1 MIGIIIGLI
10 ILGISAFLFL
20 VVYILYRITFRSPF
34 KKQLSDFNLP
44 VSKNYQSYPK
54 FRKDLIDKFM
64 AKSYEDAYINSYDEL
79 RLHARVYL
87 TRGANNKVAILC
99 HGYRGT
105 AFRDFCAA
113 SRVLFELKYNII
125 LIDQR
130 GHGLSDGHK
139 ITFGIRESK
148 DVMSWIKYA
157 KERFGQDT
165 ELLLFGVS
173 MGGHTIL
180 NIADQL
186 DENVK
191 LIADSPYT
199 SPKEIIVNSIKSI
212 HLPAFIVYPLVNLA
226 AIIFL
231 HENMNRNN
239 LKESLSKSSNQ
250 ILIIHG
256 NKDEVVPYEDSMYLS
271 ARYASRVRYELFK
284 GGKHAISYMVDYDR
298 YAKAIKDFLEE
309 RVFYYQGKLFDE

>member
-1 MIGIIIGLI
+1 MIAIIIISI
-10 ILGISAFLFL
+10 IFGILALLFL
-20 VVYILYRITFRSPF
+20 VVYILYRITYRSPF
-34 KKQLSDFNLP
+34 KRQLSDFNLP
-44 VSKNYQSYPK
+44 VSKNYHNYPK

-64 AKSYEDAYINSYDEL
+64 ARSYEDAYINSYDEL
-79 RLHARVYL
+79 RLHARVYQ

-113 SRVLFELKYNII
+113 SKVLFELKYNII

-148 DVMSWIKYA
+148 DLISWIRYA
-157 KERFGQDT
+157 KDRFGEDI

-173 MGGHTIL
+173 MGAHTAL
-180 NIADQL
+180 NVAEQL
-186 DENVK
+186 DERVK
-191 LIADSPYT
+191 IIADSPYT
-199 SPKEIIVNSIKSI
+199 SPKEILKNSIKAI
-212 HLPAFIVYPLVNLA
+212 HLPTFIVYPLLNLA
-226 AIIFL
+226 SIIFT
-231 HENMNRNN
+231 HENMNRND
-239 LKESLSKSSNQ
+239 LKESLSKSKNQ

-271 ARYASRVRYELFK
+271 AKYASRVRYELFK
-284 GGKHAISYMVDYDR
+284 GGKHCTSYLVDFDR
-298 YAKAIKDFLEE
+298 YSKAIKDFLDE
-309 RVFYYQGKLFDE
+309 RVYYYQGKLFDE